1 MKNVYGTLLVCA
13 GVIAACSTS
22 ATESGQTPTK
32 PAARQGAADASTS
45 VPTKGLEPAG
55 PSEAPEAPEAPVAVT
70 AVPAVAPLAS
80 PGLTLPPAAASLPV
94 PTTAVAAAP
103 VPAGAGGV
111 VTFHIPAGTGKKA
124 WNSAETPIP
133 LQAGQ
138 TLEIVN
144 DDSVQHWI
152 HTDGAPFFHPFAGIA
167 PGASASYKANSKF
180 SGKLHDH
187 LTYGMI
193 YLGDK

>member
-32 PAARQGAADASTS
+32 PAARQGAADASAN
-45 VPTKGLEPAG
+45 VPAKVLVPA
-55 PSEAPEAPEAPVAVT
+55 SQSEAPEAPVAVT

-80 PGLTLPPAAASLPV
+80 PGSALPPAAASLPV

-152 HTDGAPFFHPFAGIA
+152 HTDGAPFFHPFGGIA

-193 YLGDK
+193 YMGDK